1 MSDGQKVSA
10 LEEIL
15 NMSIVF
21 VSIYIRRMR
30 KDFIQS
36 FFIFFYFYLNFLIVC
51 DLDGDLLL
59 SNIECQEK
67 SKDESDQI
75 WHLAPV
81 IFIGYIYKTI
91 ERGVLFNL
99 SSKKIKKV

>member
-1 MSDGQKVSA
+1 
-10 LEEIL
+10 
-15 NMSIVF
+15 MSIF
-21 VSIYIRRMR
+21 AVSILIRRMR

-51 DLDGDLLL
+51 DLDGDLLV
-59 SNIECQEK
+59 SHIECQEK
-67 SKDESDQI
+67 SEDEVDQK

-81 IFIGYIYKTI
+81 IFIGYIYKTF